1 MINGQVEFYDEGCA
15 WGLIRGEDGCLYD
28 LRAGQLQG
36 IAPRVGEWVTFEP
49 QPASGGG
56 PRASAVRRAGPPPAA
71 RRQATA

>member
-36 IAPRVGEWVTFEP
+36 AIPRVGEWVTFEP
-49 QPASGGG
+49 QSGSGA
-56 PRASAVRRAGPPPAA
+56 PRASALRRAAVPSAA
-71 RRQATA
+71 RRPPA